1 MKTKQELEFIEN
13 LVKRAYNNRNW
24 GNILKEK
31 LDKPYNPQNPE
42 LGYSYR
48 HQSFDGEGKK
58 EFTTYNVVCAR
69 TGVNDIDYR
78 VTVSYTHLTLPTI
91 YSV

>member
-1 MKTKQELEFIEN
+1 MKTRQELEFIEN

-42 LGYSYR
+42 LGYSYS
-48 HQSFDGEGKK
+48 HLMVKVKK
-58 EFTTYNVVCAR
+58 SSLPIMLFVHVLELM
-69 TGVNDIDYR
+69 I
-78 VTVSYTHLTLPTI
+78 LTI
-91 YSV
+91 V

>member
-1 MKTKQELEFIEN
+1 MKTKQELEFVEN
-13 LVKRAYNNRNW
+13 LVKRTYNNKNW

-48 HQSFDGEGKK
+48 SQSIDSNGKK
-58 EFTTYNVVCAR
+58 GVYYLQCSLCTYW
-69 TGVNDIDYR
+69 
-78 VTVSYTHLTLPTI
+78 SL
-91 YSV
+91 